1 MPDLMDEL
9 RAIAPSHETP
19 EWATKVAAGGREE
32 SAQPTVV
39 RGVDNLRRS
48 ERAPGA
54 RRRTAWTLGLA
65 AVVALIALVAA
76 TVWWAP
82 WQPKVATPAGVPT
95 TMKTAAD
102 QRPAEST
109 ARRQASGYVVQS
121 PTMSAAVLCEAWKPE
136 VTMDQG
142 GCINVISTLTG
153 IDWTAISWAKTGTD
167 GTRAA
172 AATVQGRLQGGS
184 FAVDTVLNK
193 MLPAPAQ
200 VADPSLCSAWP
211 LAGTKPAEAE
221 PLVQSLVDGYQA
233 TWWTGASVFSAGVL
247 NIAVMADYVG
257 STREAVKSS
266 SYKGAYCVGTLP
278 GPTFADINRM
288 DPAQISYYTGRGQR
302 PVLSA
307 TQVGPLPR
315 VNLVV
320 SIRVPEQDA
329 QVEAVYGPDWATYV
343 FIDPIFTLVL

>member
-9 RAIAPSHETP
+9 RAIAPSHEIP

-39 RGVDNLRRS
+39 PGVDDLRRS
-48 ERAPGA
+48 EKAPEA
-54 RRRTAWTLGLA
+54 RRRTTWSLGLA
-65 AVVALIALVAA
+65 AVAALIALVAA

-184 FAVDTVLNK
+184 FAVGTVLNK
-193 MLPAPAQ
+193 MLPTPAQ

-221 PLVQSLVDGYQA
+221 PLVQSLVGGYQA
-233 TWWTGASVFSAGVL
+233 VWWTGATVFSAGVL
-247 NIAVMADYVG
+247 NIAVTADYVG

-288 DPAQISYYTGRGQR
+288 DPAQISYVTGRGQR
-302 PVLSA
+302 PALSA

-315 VNLVV
+315 VNLIV